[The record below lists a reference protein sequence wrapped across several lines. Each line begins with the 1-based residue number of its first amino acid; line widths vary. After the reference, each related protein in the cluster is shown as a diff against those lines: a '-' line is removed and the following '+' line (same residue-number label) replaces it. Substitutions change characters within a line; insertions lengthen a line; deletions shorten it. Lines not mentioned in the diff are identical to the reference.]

1 VARPLSSVFC
11 DQPKHN
17 HPGSGDSRPRRA
29 NSTIRCTDAILAF
42 LRFQSNAIR
51 IKLGLNCCGSGGLQ
65 SISALWVGIIAAAG
79 VNSATAEPRSA
90 LPILIFQTQGQT
102 ILDRTRTPGTLTIF
116 SQREDPL
123 DGLVAAED
131 SGKAELSVRGNSSFF
146 LPKKSY
152 RLELQDKNGN
162 DRKASLLGLPADSD
176 WVLYAS
182 ATDRTFERNLLAHE
196 LWRRMGHYAVRWK
209 FVEVFV
215 VTNSGIGELTKE
227 VKLDRPHPGLF
238 PQEKKVLVDAKL
250 VVDRPHPIHESN
262 PGRRRG
268 NETQTLSKQG
278 DQSPVTSTPTI
289 QSFAG
294 EVSRVL
300 NAISVTNPAAASLS
314 FSNANNSVASTLAN
328 SYMGVYVLMEKLKR
342 GKERVDIKTA
352 ATRTHRR
359 QGHRCRHRI
368 RGLHTVWCLTDIS
381 IDSAPSDNARLTDL

>member
-1 VARPLSSVFC
+1 M
-11 DQPKHN
+11 
-17 HPGSGDSRPRRA
+17 
-29 NSTIRCTDAILAF
+29 
-42 LRFQSNAIR
+42 
-51 IKLGLNCCGSGGLQ
+51 
-65 SISALWVGIIAAAG
+65 
-79 VNSATAEPRSA
+79 
-90 LPILIFQTQGQT
+90 
-102 ILDRTRTPGTLTIF
+102 
-116 SQREDPL
+116 
-123 DGLVAAED
+123 AAED